1 MDAAKKFWTLPELG
15 ERLVSF
21 LDPLSVLHLAQSKVM
36 EKKTLQNSL
45 TSKAWSKLI
54 RRTSLQV
61 VSRRHEVDMEKR
73 EDLKVLVKILNFV
86 ELGELSPLLRP
97 LLDLICESSPGQSS
111 SSSVQI
117 ICPCRPEPHSISTEG
132 FLLLEQ
138 AEAAFGTTEQ
148 SLKSIG
154 LFLVD
159 GYFRLFDAVSSSLS
173 RMSRQKETVAFISAF
188 MVFIEDKSDVEAL
201 VTLMQAEMVSVGH
214 LNLRS
219 AKLGEENWQE
229 LAGAFRAKDKAQL
242 GVRSVVISRK
252 FLTGVRE
259 SIKDI
264 WDATWPTRFEVF
276 DNTDT
281 FSQRV
286 EESKYNGEEAWTRLE
301 QIADMTEDEFA
312 ADCKLL

>member
-1 MDAAKKFWTLPELG
+1 
-15 ERLVSF
+15 
-21 LDPLSVLHLAQSKVM
+21 
-36 EKKTLQNSL
+36 
-45 TSKAWSKLI
+45 
-54 RRTSLQV
+54 
-61 VSRRHEVDMEKR
+61 
-73 EDLKVLVKILNFV
+73 
-86 ELGELSPLLRP
+86 
-97 LLDLICESSPGQSS
+97 
-111 SSSVQI
+111 
-117 ICPCRPEPHSISTEG
+117 
-132 FLLLEQ
+132 
-138 AEAAFGTTEQ
+138 
-148 SLKSIG
+148 
-154 LFLVD
+154 
-159 GYFRLFDAVSSSLS
+159 
-173 RMSRQKETVAFISAF
+173 

-286 EESKYNGEEAWTRLE
+286 EKSKYNGEEAWTRLE